1 MVKIVTVISPKRFK
15 GKYRIN
21 SYTPN
26 GNMVNADWYYTG
38 APRQIVKP
46 SKKWHKLV
54 NIDMRKYLAEKYP
67 AKRFKS
73 GVKRGRRAR

>member
-1 MVKIVTVISPKRFK
+1 LKKIVTIRTGRYK

-46 SKKWHKLV
+46 SKKWHKVINLD
-54 NIDMRKYLAEKYP
+54 IKKYLAEKYP